1 MVWTEE
7 AGWHMRRRL
16 VAVVLVGLVVSLG
29 AVVAA
34 AGDVPS
40 AASTDDEPSP
50 ASTRPRLGGWPEDV
64 DGDGIISD
72 SGAERIPVLIKAVG
86 DHGTEGYVR
95 FDDLEGG
102 PQPATPEE
110 AVQMSGRERV
120 IDLYAEDGST
130 VLDTYTLV
138 GS

>member
-1 MVWTEE
+1 
-7 AGWHMRRRL
+7 MRRRL

-34 AGDVPS
+34 ADDVPS
-40 AASTDDEPSP
+40 AAST
-50 ASTRPRLGGWPEDV
+50 RPRVGGWPEDV